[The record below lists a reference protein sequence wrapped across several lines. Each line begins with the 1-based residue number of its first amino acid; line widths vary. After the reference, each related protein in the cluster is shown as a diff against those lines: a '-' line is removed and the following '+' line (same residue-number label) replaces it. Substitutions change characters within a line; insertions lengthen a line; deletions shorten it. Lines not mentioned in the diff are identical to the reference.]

1 MSALLGN
8 EATRSLLMDG
18 VEPPVVPF
26 TASAPAIEFYEYLL
40 GESDAVVENAGLKGT
55 CRWWHPLLKAQNT
68 YKKGVVEPWYDR
80 YGIGCGVRIFRFLKF
95 MSDPEFECWRGDS
108 VKIVGEAIGEHFKT
122 TGIHVRHLCPVTDT
136 RIADNKER
144 VKLCINLDHLY
155 FGDAKQNAADGRFR
169 DPEAILARV
178 KDKELHKKEMSR
190 EASRLKKHYKGEC
203 IAFVSEVR
211 RLRTWKFK
219 DVAELYGLHPD
230 VAKLLYDNPPKP
242 PNGLNFQQEKLI

>member
-1 MSALLGN
+1 MSALLGD
-8 EATRSLLMDG
+8 EATRSKLMDG

-26 TASAPAIEFYEYLL
+26 KPSDPAFEFYEYLL

-55 CRWWHPLLKAQNT
+55 CRWWHPLLYAKNS
-68 YKKGVVEPWYDR
+68 YDGVDEPWYDR
-80 YGIGCGVRIFRFLKF
+80 YGIKCGVRIIRFMKF
-95 MSDPEFECWRGDS
+95 MSDPEFEHWRGES
-108 VKIVGEAIGEHFKT
+108 VKTIGEAMTEHFYT
-122 TGIHVRHLCPVTDT
+122 TGIHVRHLCPVTDA
-136 RIADNKER
+136 RIVDNKER

-190 EASRLKKHYKGEC
+190 EASRLKKHHIEKC
-203 IAFVSEVR
+203 IGFVSEVR
-211 RLRTWKFK
+211 RLRSLEAA
-219 DVAELYGLHPD
+219 AELYGLHPD
-230 VAKLLYDNPPKP
+230 VAKLLYDNPPKL